1 MPESDSDLAA
11 RPVDIQE
18 LLADPAKQYVTPDF
32 QRDFDWGEEQF
43 DELLS
48 DILTAADRDEPHFL
62 GQIIVVER
70 ARNNLTEIQIIDGQQ
85 RITTIIILACV
96 LRDIYKE
103 TSDQPDEDFENQVSQ
118 LDRII
123 HCLTRDGESRRRL
136 KLENNE
142 QSDDA
147 LERITQENTN
157 NIEGNVG
164 GCYDFYSSRLS
175 NHSIERIN
183 NIRQTILNKL
193 HLIRTST
200 GDLNSAYQVFQTQN
214 DRGLDLSVIDLAKSI
229 TFEAAATTSD
239 VDSDYIKDKWLQ
251 IVSSLDEVSGP
262 GAKRPITHI
271 LGLSNYKCPM
281 SAYPNTFIKRYK
293 KIIRSELN
301 KNEENIADFIEFV
314 DREAATY
321 FEANAPAVGVANSS
335 LGRKYDQRAK
345 QFRYKN
351 PHAGVALY
359 YLYKKYRNNEDVLY
373 RILDLLIILNVRL
386 NLNDATQAAKR
397 DPIYSTVSRMIK
409 KEDPVESVKRSI
421 REETPSDS
429 ALKEFIITRD
439 FKRNNITR
447 LVLRELEVDHFNN
460 TKIRFDDFQ
469 IEHIAPRKAFSKEKY
484 TSWRSNFDHD
494 EGRFEQFSERI
505 GNLTLLEGKPNAR
518 AGANPFG
525 DKKGNYNTSNF
536 AMTKQLC
543 EYDDWSYSQIEERS
557 KELSKLIVD
566 TWSIE

>member
-1 MPESDSDLAA
+1 M
-11 RPVDIQE
+11 
-18 LLADPAKQYVTPDF
+18 
-32 QRDFDWGEEQF
+32 
-43 DELLS
+43 
-48 DILTAADRDEPHFL
+48 
-62 GQIIVVER
+62 
-70 ARNNLTEIQIIDGQQ
+70 
-85 RITTIIILACV
+85 
-96 LRDIYKE
+96 
-103 TSDQPDEDFENQVSQ
+103 
-118 LDRII
+118 
-123 HCLTRDGESRRRL
+123 
-136 KLENNE
+136 
-142 QSDDA
+142 
-147 LERITQENTN
+147 
-157 NIEGNVG
+157 
-164 GCYDFYSSRLS
+164 
-175 NHSIERIN
+175 
-183 NIRQTILNKL
+183 
-193 HLIRTST
+193 
-200 GDLNSAYQVFQTQN
+200 
-214 DRGLDLSVIDLAKSI
+214 
-229 TFEAAATTSD
+229 
-239 VDSDYIKDKWLQ
+239 
-251 IVSSLDEVSGP
+251 
-262 GAKRPITHI
+262 
-271 LGLSNYKCPM
+271 
-281 SAYPNTFIKRYK
+281 
-293 KIIRSELN
+293 N

-557 KELSKLIVD
+557 KELSRLIVD